1 MPDPTEFS
9 TDPDENGTIGGSN
22 VAEGCPP
29 GGINNA
35 IRYVAAAV
43 RVAYNGI
50 PAIDTVMPLAG
61 GTFTGDISREGQG
74 AYLHHANG
82 AQTDGSVYV
91 LPEGSA
97 RPAAAEGRIVLYYAT

>member
-9 TDPDENGTIGGSN
+9 TNPDENGTIGGSN

-29 GGINNA
+29 GGLNNA
-35 IRYVAAAV
+35 IRYTAAV
-43 RVAYNGI
+43 VRVVYNAL
-50 PAIDTVMPLAG
+50 PAADEIMLKSG
-61 GTFTGDISREGQG
+61 GTFAGDINRQGRG

-82 AQTDGSVYV
+82 AQTDGQIFT

-97 RPAAAEGRIVLYYAT
+97 RPAAAEGRIVLYYVA